1 MVPLAPHIRIVQ
13 DDASYISL
21 QGIYE
26 DHCRR
31 TGMSKDDPLVF
42 SLKKVIASIDPS
54 KPGQPQHVDA
64 NIKLEIFNA
73 IQKDMVPAN
82 IALEVRSP
90 RFLIKI
96 ILSNP

>member
-31 TGMSKDDPLVF
+31 TGMSKDDPLIF
-42 SLKKVIASIDPS
+42 SLKKVIASLDPS
-54 KPGQPQHVDA
+54 KPGPQQQVDA
-64 NIKLEIFNA
+64 NIKLEIFNS
-73 IQKDMVPAN
+73 IQSTMVPTN
-82 IALEVRSP
+82 LVLEVR
-90 RFLIKI
+90 LEDHNAI
-96 ILSNP
+96 NAY